1 MIILQR
7 LSYFIFAV
15 FVSTLF
21 VYLLH
26 KTFTPN
32 DIINIPVLAIIIYL
46 IINYS
51 AEITYEKKL
60 EKFLNQDSELSI
72 ADVMENFDGAGSR
85 LLNKLSAYTDEEEQR
100 NKGDQTMNLPDKQIQ
115 QIDNNSPKVFT
126 HHQEEEVHNLP
137 IQKHHEEEAHHLPIQ
152 KHHEEEAHHLPIQK
166 HHQEE
171 EETKNYYHIIGQKHS
186 KQIQATKKQ
195 SKRPNI
201 NKHLENKKYEMENK
215 LNRSVNPININV
227 SYNNPVALN
236 SFSNPDND
244 INKYQLDSGLSS
256 SNKNGGRD
264 GGGVCFSNNDSIQDS
279 VNSTYYPAYLDNPLN
294 KNVGGTHID
303 VRHKSNYEQDRMK
316 QILTE
321 TNSPS
326 PVMLGDPWSEWAS
339 V

>member
-1 MIILQR
+1 
-7 LSYFIFAV
+7 
-15 FVSTLF
+15 
-21 VYLLH
+21 
-26 KTFTPN
+26 
-32 DIINIPVLAIIIYL
+32 
-46 IINYS
+46 
-51 AEITYEKKL
+51 
-60 EKFLNQDSELSI
+60 
-72 ADVMENFDGAGSR
+72 
-85 LLNKLSAYTDEEEQR
+85 
-100 NKGDQTMNLPDKQIQ
+100 
-115 QIDNNSPKVFT
+115 
-126 HHQEEEVHNLP
+126 
-137 IQKHHEEEAHHLPIQ
+137 
-152 KHHEEEAHHLPIQK
+152 
-166 HHQEE
+166 
-171 EETKNYYHIIGQKHS
+171 
-186 KQIQATKKQ
+186 
-195 SKRPNI
+195 
-201 NKHLENKKYEMENK
+201 MENK

-256 SNKNGGRD
+256 SNKNGGGG

-339 V
+339 I